1 MYDQV
6 VTRAR
11 MRLQDHGSH
20 GASLRKPAVRLEI
33 HFWSIPLLTAIVAFA
48 AGWLVASYF

>member
-11 MRLQDHGSH
+11 MRVQDHGGR
-20 GASLRKPAVRLEI
+20 GASLRLET
-33 HFWSIPLLTAIVAFA
+33 HFWSSLLRTAIVAFA
-48 AGWLVASYF
+48 AGLLVASYF

>member
-1 MYDQV
+1 MYNQV

-11 MRLQDHGSH
+11 MRTREYESH
-20 GASLRKPAVRLEI
+20 RASLRMPAFRRQTHAWV
-33 HFWSIPLLTAIVAFA
+33 SPLRTAIVAFV